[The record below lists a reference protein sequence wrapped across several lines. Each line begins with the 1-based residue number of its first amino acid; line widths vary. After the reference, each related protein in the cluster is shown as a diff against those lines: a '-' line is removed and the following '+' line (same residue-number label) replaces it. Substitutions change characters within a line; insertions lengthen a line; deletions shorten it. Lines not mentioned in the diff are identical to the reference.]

1 MFPDGKQVSGRN
13 REIKK
18 KILLAIN
25 EEQISA
31 ILEVF
36 LARAGF
42 RSASARDGGTV
53 LANLVMDRPDLV
65 VLDGMLSREGGPD
78 ILRSVRAK
86 SDVPVLMLLAPEAGV
101 APEEAIELGADDY
114 INKPFGG
121 REFISHVE
129 AVLHHRSPGK
139 EDGTET
145 LGGEVAGIER
155 NNR

>member
-1 MFPDGKQVSGRN
+1 MFPDGKQISGQN
-13 REIKK
+13 REIQK

-25 EEQISA
+25 EEQVSA

-42 RSASARDGGTV
+42 RSESVRDGGAV
-53 LANLVMDRPDLV
+53 LVNLMVDRPDLV

-114 INKPFGG
+114 MNKPFGG

-129 AVLHHRSPGK
+129 AVLHRRSPEK

-145 LGGEVAGIER
+145 LGGEVYGNER
-155 NNR
+155 NSR